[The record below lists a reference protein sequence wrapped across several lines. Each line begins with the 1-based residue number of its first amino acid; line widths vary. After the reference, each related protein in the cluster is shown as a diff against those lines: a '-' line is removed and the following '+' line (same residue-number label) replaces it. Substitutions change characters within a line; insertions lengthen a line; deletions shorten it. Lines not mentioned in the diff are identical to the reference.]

1 MLGHPRAI
9 VSHLIQNYIRCL
21 VKHIN
26 LTYAHNIVRRCR
38 GSRQASRT
46 YMNANIANVAE
57 DTFHFRVVVNN
68 PYDTFI
74 GPSPMDC
81 VDVPE
86 DQRDW

>member
-1 MLGHPRAI
+1 
-9 VSHLIQNYIRCL
+9 
-21 VKHIN
+21 
-26 LTYAHNIVRRCR
+26 
-38 GSRQASRT
+38 
-46 YMNANIANVAE
+46 MNANIANVAE